1 MGRGWRAALRGGAD
15 QTGRTREGGTSM
27 STRRVRIR
35 RLRAAAAAGIFL
47 VSGPLLASGPGAL
60 AQPDT
65 ASPIQHVIVVIG
77 ENHSF
82 DNVFGTYTPG
92 QGQSID
98 NLLSKGIVKT
108 DGSPGP
114 TAAL

>member
-1 MGRGWRAALRGGAD
+1 MGRGWRAAPQDGAD

-47 VSGPLLASGPGAL
+47 VSGPLLISGPGAL

-65 ASPIQHVIVVIG
+65 TPIQHVIVVIG
-77 ENHSF
+77 ENHTF
-82 DNVFGTYTPG
+82 DNVYGTYTPG
-92 QGQSID
+92 PAQSVD
-98 NLLSKGIVKT
+98 NLL
-108 DGSPGP
+108 
-114 TAAL
+114 